1 ITVLDTVSP
10 VAIANDTTIY
20 LDATGNIS
28 ITTAG
33 IDNGSWDSCGI
44 ATMILDETDFD
55 CSETGTNTVTL
66 TVTDVNGNVKTA
78 TAIVTVLDNEN
89 PVALA
94 LDTTV
99 YLDGSGNASIT
110 AQQIGYG
117 STDNCSIDSLHIDQ
131 SAFVCG
137 EAGTAVPLVLTAT
150 DPSGNTDT
158 AHFNVTVLDTTPPV
172 ASGQDLTVHLDI
184 NG

>member
-1 ITVLDTVSP
+1 
-10 VAIANDTTIY
+10 NDTMIY
-20 LDATGNIS
+20 LDGTGNIS
-28 ITTAG
+28 ITAAE

-44 ATMILDETDFD
+44 ATMTLDETDFD

-78 TAIVTVLDNEN
+78 TATVTVLDNEN

-94 LDTTV
+94 IDTVV

-117 STDNCSIDSLHIDQ
+117 SDDNCGIDSLHIAQTSFDC
-131 SAFVCG
+131 S
-137 EAGTAVPLVLTAT
+137 EAGTVIPLVLTAF
-150 DPSGNTDT
+150 DP
-158 AHFNVTVLDTTPPV
+158 
-172 ASGQDLTVHLDI
+172 
-184 NG
+184 

>member
-44 ATMILDETDFD
+44 AAMTLDETDFD

-78 TAIVTVLDNEN
+78 TAVVTVI
-89 PVALA
+89 
-94 LDTTV
+94 DTTKPQLLV
-99 YLDGSGNASIT
+99 SADTAYLDANGEIT
-110 AQQIGYG
+110 VTPALFDDG
-117 STDNCSIDSLHIDQ
+117 TWDNCGI
-131 SAFVCG
+131 
-137 EAGTAVPLVLTAT
+137 
-150 DPSGNTDT
+150 
-158 AHFNVTVLDTTPPV
+158 
-172 ASGQDLTVHLDI
+172 ASLDI
-184 NG
+184 D